1 MRNIKKLTDEQL
13 VCEYAN
19 GNNEA
24 FDTLLI
30 RYKQR
35 LFSYIFQMVR
45 DRDLADDI
53 FQETFIKAITTI
65 RQGRYSDMGKF
76 SAWLYR
82 IARNLAVDSFRAEKG
97 ENVVSA
103 DDADYDV
110 LNRRELAEDTIEDVM
125 VDVQIE
131 EDLRRLVDRLP
142 DVQRQVLEMRYYQ
155 DLSFK
160 EIAEITGVSINTALG
175 RMRYAI
181 LNLRR
186 MAKENRVCLTRQGYG
201 TQL

>member
-13 VCEYAN
+13 VCAYAN

-97 ENVVSA
+97 ENVVST

-125 VDVQIE
+125 VDLQIE
-131 EDLRRLVDRLP
+131 KDLRRLVDRLP

-186 MAKENRVCLTRQGYG
+186 MTKENRVCLTR
-201 TQL
+201 

>member
-82 IARNLAVDSFRAEKG
+82 IARNLAVDSVRAEKG

-125 VDVQIE
+125 VDLQIE

-186 MAKENRVCLTRQGYG
+186 MAKENRVCLTR
-201 TQL
+201 

>member
-1 MRNIKKLTDEQL
+1 MCNLTKLTDEQL
-13 VCEYAN
+13 VAAYAEGDN
-19 GNNEA
+19 LA
-24 FDTLLI
+24 FDTLLM
-30 RYKQR
+30 RYRQR

-65 RQGRYSDMGKF
+65 RQGRYNDMGKF

-82 IARNLAVDSFRAEKG
+82 IARNLVVDTFRSEKAECAI
-97 ENVVSA
+97 ST
-103 DDADYDV
+103 DDVDYNL
-110 LNRRELAEDTIEDVM
+110 LNRKDLAEDNIEDAL
-125 VDVQIE
+125 VDIQIE
-131 EDLRRLVDRLP
+131 QDLHRLVSLLP
-142 DVQRQVLEMRYYQ
+142 DEQRTVVDMRFYR

-160 EIAEITGVSINTALG
+160 EIAEQTGVSINTALG

-186 MAKENRVCLTRQGYG
+186 MAKQKDVCLTR
-201 TQL
+201 

>member
-125 VDVQIE
+125 VDLQIE

-186 MAKENRVCLTRQGYG
+186 MAKANRVCLTR
-201 TQL
+201 

>member
-125 VDVQIE
+125 VDLQIE

-181 LNLRR
+181 LNLRQIGR
-186 MAKENRVCLTRQGYG
+186 AHV
-201 TQL
+201 